1 MWAIC
6 LRDCRR
12 LLRRSKDFGRGG
24 QWRNKETHFQYHLW
38 VDIEEFPL
46 VMVII
51 TRCDTI
57 IIPNLLQTQALIC
70 WPGPVP
76 LCGSRSPARA
86 HHELNA
92 NNFLIRRLIYIH
104 RIKSNFMWQTIFH
117 CDTSVY
123 YPCTP
128 PPANTSHKQYH
139 MDKIWKHNYYG
150 HFVKRWLFPLI
161 LSICSARNCNKN
173 LIV

>member
-1 MWAIC
+1 MPPWLSPTAETQQGFRTRRTMTEQ
-6 LRDCRR
+6 RDSLSVSSLGWHWGVPTRDGCNNEVWHDYNPQPVADPSLD
-12 LLRRSKDFGRGG
+12 LL
-24 QWRNKETHFQYHLW
+24 
-38 VDIEEFPL
+38 V
-46 VMVII
+46 
-51 TRCDTI
+51 
-57 IIPNLLQTQALIC
+57 
-70 WPGPVP
+70 PVP